1 MHTLVITNDP
11 STKVVT
17 TLGEVQPE
25 PVKPKIN
32 LFTFGFIC
40 ISIGCVVGM
49 TTVISLDAIAGESLG
64 VKLAE
69 TFIETR

>member
-11 STKVVT
+11 STRVVT
-17 TLGEVQPE
+17 TLGDTQPE
-25 PVKPKIN
+25 LAQPKIS
-32 LFTFGFIC
+32 LFTFGLIC
-40 ISIGCVVGM
+40 ISIGCAVGM
-49 TTVISLDAIAGESLG
+49 ATVMSLDAIAGESLG